1 MYGDLVEVF
10 SIAKAGTLPPY
21 QSIAVGLS
29 PATFN
34 HVSVEGSR
42 AVFTRLL
49 ALRSRAQEPDHG
61 FGLNNPMPHGWNN
74 ECVFS
79 YDGRY
84 VTGLWDSDAESM
96 EDGYYGGS

>member
-1 MYGDLVEVF
+1 MYGGFVEVF
-10 SIAKAGTLPPY
+10 IIAKAGTLPPH
-21 QSIAVGLS
+21 QSIAIGLS
-29 PATFN
+29 PATFY
-34 HVSVEGSR
+34 HVSLECSR

-61 FGLNNPMPHGWNN
+61 FRLKDPMPHGWIN
-74 ECVFS
+74 EWVLS

-96 EDGYYGGS
+96 EDGYYGG